1 MYKQNK
7 NKLNVA
13 AYCRVSTD
21 HADQLHSLASQIK
34 YFTDYIGS
42 NSDWQLKEV
51 FYDEGISGCSVKK
64 REAFNRMIA
73 EAEQGKIDLI
83 LTKEV
88 SRFARNTVDTLSFT
102 RKLSAVNV
110 GVIFT
115 NDNIDTREKDGEL
128 RLTIMASIAQEESRK
143 MSERVKWGKRRKME
157 SGFVM
162 GNKAMLGYRITNG
175 VMEIEPEEA
184 LLVKR
189 IFNMYLHDKMSL
201 HAIANTLNA
210 EGILTIKGNAWLMG
224 GIATIL
230 KNDKYVGDL
239 TQGVYTTTDY
249 LTGRRVKD
257 YSEDKLVRIQ
267 NHHEGII
274 SRETWDDVQAEI
286 TRRGALCSEGRK
298 HSAKNWFAGKVI
310 CGKCGW
316 SFSPVNA
323 RKGKEHMRS
332 LHCRNRLCNSKVIG
346 TAANGKQLGCDNKAI
361 NEIALSQFIRFVL
374 EHIQTSHTEI
384 VKDMLDEIKLMQ
396 QSDEIIDTKPLEIE
410 IEEILVKKRKAY
422 DLMLSDKIKQED
434 LVEQAA
440 FYDSEIARLTEEI
453 NKAQNLTAVHQVQID
468 KVKLHIAEVNK
479 AAEIN
484 AEDNDVYSDL
494 LDRFVVN
501 TGNAVVYLTCM
512 PIGFRIFYHTVRQ
525 NAKRKFGII
534 IDNYEIVE

>member
-1 MYKQNK
+1 MNSKIK
-7 NKLNVA
+7 NVA

-21 HADQLHSLASQIK
+21 HADQLHSLAAQIK
-34 YFTDYIGS
+34 YFTDYIGA
-42 NSDWQLKEV
+42 NPNWRLKEV
-51 FYDEGISGCSVKK
+51 YFDEGISGCSVKK

-73 EAEQGKIDLI
+73 DAEQGKIDLI

-102 RKLSAVNV
+102 RRLSAIDV

-143 MSERVKWGKRRKME
+143 MSERVKWGKRRQIE
-157 SGFVM
+157 AGFVL

-184 LLVKR
+184 ALVKR
-189 IFNMYLHDKMSL
+189 IFSMYLHEKMSFYS
-201 HAIANTLNA
+201 IANTLNS
-210 EGILTIKGNAWLMG
+210 EGVLTIKGNAWQMG
-224 GIATIL
+224 GVATVL

-249 LTGRRVKD
+249 LTGKRIKD
-257 YSEDKLVRIQ
+257 YSDEKLVRIQ
-267 NHHEGII
+267 NHHEGIV
-274 SRETWDDVQAEI
+274 SREMWDGVQAEI
-286 TRRGALCSEGRK
+286 KKRGALFCEGRK
-298 HSAKNWFAGKVI
+298 HSTKNWFAGKVI

-316 SFSPVNA
+316 TYNPVNA
-323 RKGKEHMRS
+323 RTGKEHMRS
-332 LHCRNRLCNSKVIG
+332 LHCRNRLCNRKVIG
-346 TAANGKQLGCDNKAI
+346 TEVNGNPLGCDNKAI
-361 NEIALSQFIRFVL
+361 NEIALSQFIRFAL
-374 EHIQTSHTEI
+374 KHIQTSHTEI
-384 VKDMLDEIKLMQ
+384 VKDLLDEIKLMQ
-396 QSDEIIDTKPLEIE
+396 QSDEIVDTKPLEIE

-440 FYDSEIARLTEEI
+440 FYDSEITRLTEEI
-453 NKAQNLTAVHQVQID
+453 NKAQNLTATHQAQID

-479 AAEIN
+479 TAEIN
-484 AEDNDVYSDL
+484 ADDTEVYSEL
-494 LDRFVVN
+494 LDKFVVN

-525 NAKRKFGII
+525 NAKRKFSII